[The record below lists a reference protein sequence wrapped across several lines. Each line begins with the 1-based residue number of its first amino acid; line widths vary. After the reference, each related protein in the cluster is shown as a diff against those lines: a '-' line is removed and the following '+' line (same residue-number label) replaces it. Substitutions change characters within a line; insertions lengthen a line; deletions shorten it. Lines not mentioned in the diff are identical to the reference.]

1 MVKIDKTKA
10 KIITGVDLSSNLN
23 LDIMITHL

>member
-1 MVKIDKTKA
+1 MVKIDKTKGQ
-10 KIITGVDLSSNLN
+10 IITGVDLSSNLN